1 MHHRRTATACWW
13 AHRNISPTNWKNGC
27 SKTPP
32 TGSTSFVTTILGR
45 STISAIWWFR
55 NCNGAAA
62 SEHNT
67 RGQRYEIVLASRYRA
82 IVTRRERTTLS
93 ILVLGP
99 THRSLACWTKR
110 RSYPARRA
118 HADVGRFPDRA
129 GSIRRTHPT
138 SDAKQA
144 ADPGGV
150 LNLAARARR
159 PPDIAAVSDR

>member
-32 TGSTSFVTTILGR
+32 TVSTSFATTILGR

-55 NCNGAAA
+55 NCNGVAA

-67 RGQRYEIVLASRYRA
+67 REQRYEIVLASRYRA

-93 ILVLGP
+93 TLVLGP
-99 THRSLACWTKR
+99 THRSPHAG
-110 RSYPARRA
+110 RSVGATRHEGH
-118 HADVGRFPDRA
+118 HADVRRFPDQA

-144 ADPGGV
+144 AD
-150 LNLAARARR
+150 
-159 PPDIAAVSDR
+159 